1 MAKRPVPK
9 YDFKAFGA
17 AIKAARTGRKESRK
31 KVSDEMFISPR
42 YLANIENKGQHP
54 SFAAKRGK
62 VGRDNIHVIAAAYRF
77 LLFLDF
83 HFVKV
88 GDFPLDCL
96 YGFGLV
102 DTVDMQ
108 IDDNA
113 RFQVQNAGYR
123 SKSTGSVLKLGGCN

>member
-1 MAKRPVPK
+1 MP
-9 YDFKAFGA
+9 DFVLQPRRLCSGTS
-17 AIKAARTGRKESRK
+17 RT
-31 KVSDEMFISPR
+31 
-42 YLANIENKGQHP
+42 
-54 SFAAKRGK
+54 
-62 VGRDNIHVIAAAYRF
+62 NIHVIAAAYRF

-88 GDFPLDCL
+88 GNLALDCL

-113 RFQVQNAGYR
+113 RFQVQNVR
-123 SKSTGSVLKLGGCN
+123 

>member
-1 MAKRPVPK
+1 MCIR
-9 YDFKAFGA
+9 D
-17 AIKAARTGRKESRK
+17 
-31 KVSDEMFISPR
+31 
-42 YLANIENKGQHP
+42 
-54 SFAAKRGK
+54 
-62 VGRDNIHVIAAAYRF
+62 RDNIHVIAAAYRF

-113 RFQVQNAGYR
+113 RFQVQNVRDVYKRQPTFKVFPYR
-123 SKSTGSVLKLGGCN
+123 QEKSRVALMPISKSARCV

>member
-1 MAKRPVPK
+1 MGL
-9 YDFKAFGA
+9 F
-17 AIKAARTGRKESRK
+17 
-31 KVSDEMFISPR
+31 VSFTLRIWYS
-42 YLANIENKGQHP
+42 
-54 SFAAKRGK
+54 
-62 VGRDNIHVIAAAYRF
+62 YRF
-77 LLFLDF
+77 FLFLDF

-113 RFQVQNAGYR
+113 RFQVQNVR
-123 SKSTGSVLKLGGCN
+123 